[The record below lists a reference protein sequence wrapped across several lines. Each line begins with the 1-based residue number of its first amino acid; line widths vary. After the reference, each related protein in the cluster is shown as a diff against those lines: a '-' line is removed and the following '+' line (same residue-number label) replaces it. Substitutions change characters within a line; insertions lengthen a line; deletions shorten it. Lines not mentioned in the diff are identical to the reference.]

1 MMYAL
6 SPKAD
11 AVTVA
16 KRLIAIT
23 MLNANRT
30 TAFACRY
37 KNKPYLNELRMC
49 HRNHSYGLTLSYSK

>member
-16 KRLIAIT
+16 ERLIAIT
-23 MLNANRT
+23 MLNANQR
-30 TAFACRY
+30 
-37 KNKPYLNELRMC
+37 
-49 HRNHSYGLTLSYSK
+49 